1 MKRIPAFVAL
11 LALLLPLIVV
21 EASILIY
28 PRKFDEFKDIN
39 CEDEMARLDN
49 FALSLRETPD
59 AKGVVVFY
67 GGRRFRG
74 RLPKRGDAA
83 ARAAR
88 LNSYLTH
95 RRGIPT
101 EQVILIDGG
110 YREEWTTELWI
121 VPSAATLPSPTPS
134 VPPDKIK
141 FRKGKARARDFRCQ
155 I

>member
-1 MKRIPAFVAL
+1 MKRIPAYMAL
-11 LALLLPLIVV
+11 LALLLPVILV
-21 EASILIY
+21 EASIVIS

-49 FALSLRETPD
+49 FALSLRGIPS

-74 RLPKRGDAA
+74 RLPRRGDAA

-88 LNSYLTH
+88 LNSYLTQ
-95 RRGIPT
+95 RRGIPR
-101 EQVILIDGG
+101 EQVIVIDGG
-110 YREEWTTELWI
+110 YREEWMIELWI

-134 VPPDKIK
+134 VPANKIK
-141 FRKGKARARDFRCQ
+141 FRKGTARTRDFRCQ

>member
-1 MKRIPAFVAL
+1 MKRIAAYVAL
-11 LALLLPLIVV
+11 LALLLPVILV
-21 EASILIY
+21 EASIPIS

-39 CEDEMARLDN
+39 CEDEMARLDT
-49 FALSLRETPD
+49 FALSLRDIPS

-88 LNSYLTH
+88 LNSYLTQ
-95 RRGIPT
+95 RRGIPK
-101 EQVILIDGG
+101 EQVIVIDGG
-110 YREEWTTELWI
+110 YREEWMTELWI
-121 VPSAATLPSPTPS
+121 VPAAATLPSPTPS
-134 VPPDKIK
+134 VPAGKIT
-141 FRKGKARARDFRCQ
+141 FRKGKAHSRDFRCQ